1 MQHITPYILIAA
13 ALTLSA
19 CSADSNDAP
28 SHSSDESS
36 SNNQGS
42 TKDAKAVIGTWEQ
55 KIGESE
61 HKSTFTA
68 SVTEDV
74 ITVD

>member
-1 MQHITPYILIAA
+1 MRHITPYILIAA

-28 SHSSDESS
+28 SHGSDESS

-42 TKDAKAVIGTWEQ
+42 TKDAKAVIGTWE
-55 KIGESE
+55 
-61 HKSTFTA
+61 
-68 SVTEDV
+68 
-74 ITVD
+74 